1 MLIEGD
7 AYLVRC
13 GATLTC
19 KHEQAATPRPAD
31 FSGTCRVSER
41 APKKTGHT
49 KYAIL
54 SENSGSETEVR
65 TWRMHIDHLKSL
77 RPLQGLI
84 ITDVGAGDGVY
95 SRELDAAGATVT
107 AIEVDP
113 IKVAKALTGL
123 PRTIDVKLG
132 AAEDLPLGDKSQ
144 DLVCLF
150 FSLHHVPSNVQSE
163 ALEEFHR
170 VLKPTGRLHIV
181 EPHPYGTMFDV
192 VRLVEDET
200 EVRTNSHALLT
211 GLDGRHGF
219 QLVDMKQ
226 YVLTREYPTFEF
238 FVDKIILPDPER
250 RQAYEANS
258 AYIEDTFNRV
268 KESRDGRIVL
278 HQPCTAYHFSLTQ

>member
-1 MLIEGD
+1 MPTWSAGVPRQ
-7 AYLVRC
+7 LVHMSRPRLR
-13 GATLTC
+13 GLLTF
-19 KHEQAATPRPAD
+19 PGPAE
-31 FSGTCRVSER
+31 FQNGR
-41 APKKTGHT
+41 PKKTGRA
-49 KYAIL
+49 KYVIL
-54 SENSGSETEVR
+54 PANSGSEMEVR

-77 RPLQGLI
+77 RPLQGLT

-107 AIEVDP
+107 AIEIDP
-113 IKVAKALTGL
+113 IKVAKAMTGL

-132 AAEDLPLGDKSQ
+132 AAEDLPLDDKSQ

-150 FSLHHVPSNVQSE
+150 FSLHHVPSNVQSK
-163 ALEEFHR
+163 ALEEFCR
-170 VLKPTGRLHIV
+170 VLKRTGRLHIV

-200 EVRTNSHALLT
+200 GVRTNSHALLT